1 MSTASLS
8 MNNPLISISFSRMN
22 EATRKIERAQEEARC
37 EAESLSRA
45 IGSLQVSDGRLRMKG
60 EALSS
65 MRSRISRRQS
75 GLQVMG
81 AHIDYALRRFQEVD
95 NLCAQR
101 IKSNGYEYGRLL
113 GTSVQCGIYAN
124 IVSGLNSI
132 IDRGKAAWD
141 YVKTN
146 GNRILDCVQTG
157 LDIVGLIPGLGEIAD
172 GINAGICLLR
182 GDYAGATLSLA
193 AMIPIAGCA
202 ATAGKFIYKG
212 VKAYKQGKNIV
223 KAIDRTEDIY
233 GIVKKA
239 GNKGIQK
246 VASATGSLFENA
258 SRAFGKNPALA
269 VEGAG
274 AIRGSIQGLGIGIFK
289 AEETAVQ
296 KSFKEIYKDSCAVTG
311 KIEEVA
317 AEAIE
322 NATNAMSHMA
332 INRLHSFMDDL
343 GIFLKREAMDMP
355 EFTISRMTPPEML
368 STDDILKLKR
378 IRDAI
383 TVTDDTLCAKIL
395 PKSAANKYECNLID
409 STFDCRTVRGY
420 ITRAEDTKGLNTYQ
434 DYYDTVRLDYNGTEF
449 HPVRDDYISIM
460 YFKTENTN
468 AIKIPYGGVSD
479 ADLIAFSD
487 ATGLPRSELVKQQWP
502 FTGNGFTA
510 SEGSKTL
517 PEFTTKAG
525 MGLDINN
532 GEGAIYRRYSD
543 GKEKLSAVFVDGEW
557 IKLLD

>member
-1 MSTASLS
+1 MDK
-8 MNNPLISISFSRMN
+8 R
-22 EATRKIERAQEEARC
+22 
-37 EAESLSRA
+37 
-45 IGSLQVSDGRLRMKG
+45 LQ
-60 EALSS
+60 
-65 MRSRISRRQS
+65 QS
-75 GLQVMG
+75 
-81 AHIDYALRRFQEVD
+81 
-95 NLCAQR
+95 
-101 IKSNGYEYGRLL
+101 
-113 GTSVQCGIYAN
+113 
-124 IVSGLNSI
+124 
-132 IDRGKAAWD
+132 
-141 YVKTN
+141 
-146 GNRILDCVQTG
+146 
-157 LDIVGLIPGLGEIAD
+157 
-172 GINAGICLLR
+172 
-182 GDYAGATLSLA
+182 
-193 AMIPIAGCA
+193 
-202 ATAGKFIYKG
+202 GKFIYKG

-223 KAIDRTEDIY
+223 KAIDTVRDIY
-233 GIVKKA
+233 GIVKKI

-246 VASATGSLFENA
+246 IASTTGSLIENA

-274 AIRGSIQGLGIGIFK
+274 AIRGNIPELGKIGIFK

-296 KSFKEIYKDSCAVTG
+296 KSFKEIYKDSGAGTG
-311 KIEEVA
+311 KIEDVA

-332 INRLHSFMDDL
+332 INSLHSFMDDL

-395 PKSAANKYECNLID
+395 PKSVANKYECNLID

-434 DYYDTVRLDYNGTEF
+434 NYYDTARLDYNGTEF

-510 SEGSKTL
+510 SESSKTL

-525 MGLDINN
+525 MGLDINK
-532 GEGAIYRRYSD
+532 
-543 GKEKLSAVFVDGEW
+543 GKEYIYSPNKNKEVLLLSNDPSDLNHGFRASVSGNGYVKSVPKTELDELFMISIFGIYKEHKVIVIADEGENYLIEGFEYGQNESIMTNLGFNAVERGIYQKKISKNELTKIW
-557 IKLLD
+557 EEKTNI